1 MLTCGGDL
9 KPFSNWI
16 PGASLLLAVLLLG
29 LFVWGGNQPQA
40 AGLIPAP
47 WDKLAHLAWFATL
60 AGLLVLG
67 LRGSGMR
74 APLLVAFA
82 CMALGAWDEWR
93 QLALPGRNFGLDDL
107 LADGVGVALGVCLA
121 TCVQA
126 KRNDSRA

>member
-1 MLTCGGDL
+1 L
-9 KPFSNWI
+9 KHPIFSNWI
-16 PGASLLLAVLLLG
+16 PAASLLLAVLLLAQ
-29 LFVWGGNQPQA
+29 FMWGGNQPQA

-74 APLLVAFA
+74 ISLLVALA

-93 QLALPGRNFGLDDL
+93 QLALPGRSFGLDDL
-107 LADGVGVALGVCLA
+107 LADGVGIALGVFVACWMRRVWL
-121 TCVQA
+121 
-126 KRNDSRA
+126 RN

>member
-1 MLTCGGDL
+1 
-9 KPFSNWI
+9 
-16 PGASLLLAVLLLG
+16 LLLAVLLLG

-47 WDKLAHLAWFATL
+47 WDKLAHLTWFATL

-67 LRGSGMR
+67 LRGLGTGI
-74 APLLVAFA
+74 PLMVALA

-107 LADGVGVALGVCLA
+107 LADGVGIALGVCLA
-121 TCVQA
+121 TCVQRQ
-126 KRNDSRA
+126 KK

>member
-1 MLTCGGDL
+1 MPTCGGDL
-9 KPFSNWI
+9 KPPISSNWI

-67 LRGSGMR
+67 LRSAGAR
-74 APLLVAFA
+74 PLLLVALA
-82 CMALGAWDEWR
+82 CAALGVWDEWR
-93 QLALPGRNFGLDDL
+93 QITLPGRTFGLDDL
-107 LADGVGVALGVCLA
+107 LADGVGIALGVFLA
-121 TCVQA
+121 TWV
-126 KRNDSRA
+126 RRVR